1 MLEPSRHRAEGLS
14 DPTEL
19 AFGSLGPA
27 GVVLDDANSRV
38 EAIVERFVSSQAVD
52 IVAPTAPAH
61 RHTEYAP
68 PP

>member
-1 MLEPSRHRAEGLS
+1 
-14 DPTEL
+14 
-19 AFGSLGPA
+19 
-27 GVVLDDANSRV
+27 
-38 EAIVERFVSSQAVD
+38 VSSQAVD